1 MAKNTS
7 SSAFRK
13 IDVDQFN
20 EDNFHDEDGPATPM
34 DNVVAGSDKEVEILN
49 LLSTGHLEEALKLC
63 LSNNPVGN
71 KNQFEKV
78 SQF

>member
-1 MAKNTS
+1 MSKNTS

-49 LLSTGHLEEALKLC
+49 LLANGQLDEALRLC
-63 LSNNPVGN
+63 LTNNAVGN
-71 KNQFEKV
+71 KNQLEKAKI
-78 SQF
+78 